1 MSPTRRFALLILIII
16 LAGAGAAPAQAGE
29 YTVQSCNA
37 ALGYR
42 GTGWAAASS
51 HPHLAVYD
59 NCLPGAGTPAWNA
72 GLVTRNGV
80 ASDPKA
86 TVPQGAYSAWTFRAP
101 TGAKLSRIGY
111 HHEFC
116 GWSGF
121 KAGIA
126 SASGTWLHASG
137 PAACGTMAAPDFTL
151 ALGGATSVQLRTQCV
166 AGPCKVGDG
175 LNAYG
180 TISNVAVTISDTTKP
195 SLAITGGPPRHRDGS
210 AARSTSRTAPWTT
223 SGSSMRDVRGTAVAR
238 RPTARSATSRSPC
251 HARIGLDLHFDTR
264 VLTSGRTVVRS
275 SRRPTPRATAVTQS
289 SRINVDNEAA
299 RPADESRRRRV
310 ATSWRQQQL
319 IRVAWR
325 NPSQDRQRA
334 DRRGARTPFAPRPL
348 RRATGRGCTFGTRQ
362 SANHDDPCAD
372 GACEPASGTRGSGS

>member
-180 TISNVAVTISDTTKP
+180 TINNVAVTISDTTKP
-195 SLAITGGPPRHRDGS
+195 SLAITGGS
-210 AARSTSRTAPWTT
+210 ATTPGWKRGLVTVAYSATDNVGIARVSISAGR
-223 SGSSMRDVRGTAVAR
+223 VAR
-238 RPTARSATSRSPC
+238 RSSDNVQHDAARPLSEPSNRVSRS
-251 HARIGLDLHFDTR
+251 TR
-264 VLTSGRTVVRS
+264 ASSRAVLSHCF
-275 SRRPTPRATAVTQS
+275 SRRPTPLATRSHVL
-289 SRINVDNEAA
+289 SRSALTT
-299 RPADESRRRRV
+299 SRQARRRV
-310 ATSWRQQQL
+310 STWAAAPLGGRATRLLSAGETR
-319 IRVAWR
+319 RKMAG
-325 NPSQDRQRA
+325 A
-334 DRRGARTPFAPRPL
+334 DCRGCL
-348 RRATGRGCTFGTRQ
+348 RRL
-362 SANHDDPCAD
+362 PCDRCAERLD
-372 GACEPASGTRGSGS
+372 TVHIR